1 MGIFLPVRTVDQ
13 QRRQLVVRFY
23 YKWYWVMSGVN
34 VIAWRVRLALSRYIV
49 CESVSVKVCQYQV
62 ILSNGLIEE
71 TDEQHI
77 LSNIFYN

>member
-77 LSNIFYN
+77 LSNVFYN

>member
-23 YKWYWVMSGVN
+23 YKLYWVMSGVN

-77 LSNIFYN
+77 LSNVFYN

>member
-23 YKWYWVMSGVN
+23 SKWYWVMSGVN

-49 CESVSVKVCQYQV
+49 CESVCVKVCQYQV